1 MVWELH
7 WFFNYGNLIQEH
19 RTAIANS
26 GEVKQLVLDMI
37 KEINLDIEDF
47 RVEEK
52 DDDRIAVFTRHVMD
66 GNSVELSLSE
76 ESNGTKKIFVL
87 LPFIANSLV
96 TRTTLIID
104 ELDTKIHTML
114 LKYIIMLINDR
125 MINRS
130 KAQLI
135 FTSHDLS
142 TMNSEVFWRDEI
154 WFVAKGNSQNSK
166 LYSLVEFKNK
176 KGESVRKDAKF
187 DKQCLEGKHGADPY
201 LWKVID
207 WGEIRA

>member
-1 MVWELH
+1 
-7 WFFNYGNLIQEH
+7 
-19 RTAIANS
+19 
-26 GEVKQLVLDMI
+26 MI

-76 ESNGTKKIFVL
+76 ESNGTKKIFGL

-135 FTSHDLS
+135 FTSYDLS
-142 TMNSEVFWRDEI
+142 TMNSEVF
-154 WFVAKGNSQNSK
+154 
-166 LYSLVEFKNK
+166 
-176 KGESVRKDAKF
+176 
-187 DKQCLEGKHGADPY
+187 
-201 LWKVID
+201 
-207 WGEIRA
+207 

>member
-1 MVWELH
+1 
-7 WFFNYGNLIQEH
+7 
-19 RTAIANS
+19 
-26 GEVKQLVLDMI
+26 MI

-142 TMNSEVFWRDEI
+142 TMNSEVF
-154 WFVAKGNSQNSK
+154 
-166 LYSLVEFKNK
+166 
-176 KGESVRKDAKF
+176 
-187 DKQCLEGKHGADPY
+187 
-201 LWKVID
+201 
-207 WGEIRA
+207 